1 MNQLPHQIVTT
12 HADCTRQAQQRR
24 YVIGRRGL
32 MKLAAG
38 AGVATMSVAGR
49 GLILPWVDFGR
60 AATAAELV
68 EPEVR
73 ASRDGL
79 LDTTLTCTVQSVPLA
94 GRTAIMN
101 VYEGS
106 APAPTLR
113 IRPGDRFRINL
124 VNALDD
130 LPPGLPKTSPF
141 LCPPMIMGG
150 VEEGKMCDTN
160 LHVHGLHVSPS
171 DNSDNIFLRVPAGES
186 FQYEYQ
192 ISSDQP
198 AGLYWYHPHLHH
210 RATDQVFGGLAGAI
224 IVVLSR

>member
-1 MNQLPHQIVTT
+1 MDQLPHPIVTT
-12 HADCTRQAQQRR
+12 HADRTRQAQQRQH
-24 YVIGRRGL
+24 VIGRRGL

-60 AATAAELV
+60 AAAAAELV

-106 APAPTLR
+106 APGPDT
-113 IRPGDRFRINL
+113 PGS
-124 VNALDD
+124 
-130 LPPGLPKTSPF
+130 PGR
-141 LCPPMIMGG
+141 
-150 VEEGKMCDTN
+150 
-160 LHVHGLHVSPS
+160 HA
-171 DNSDNIFLRVPAGES
+171 AG
-186 FQYEYQ
+186 
-192 ISSDQP
+192 QP
-198 AGLYWYHPHLHH
+198 GQHA
-210 RATDQVFGGLAGAI
+210 R
-224 IVVLSR
+224 